1 MKLEINRT
9 EFLKAWQMAEH
20 SSNVKSAMNA
30 VSGILINAGD
40 AVTLEATDFKTA
52 IRCTASGVQTVE
64 AGSAV
69 LPVRLFGDFL
79 KKIQSDTATLEVVQ
93 ERGTLTAGRNKMRF
107 STFPVS
113 EFPNI
118 PRSDSAL
125 ALADVLA
132 ADLMRAINEGSVAS
146 STPVDFPKYLGTCLV
161 KVQENLMSVVSTD
174 SKRLSI
180 SKCPCESK
188 AEREMMPVSYTHL
201 TLPTNSRV

>member
-79 KKIQSDTATLEVVQ
+79 KKIQSDTAILEVVQ
-93 ERGTLTAGRNKMRF
+93 ERGTLMAGRNKMRF

-118 PRSDSAL
+118 PRSDSAS

-132 ADLMRAINEGSVAS
+132 ADLMRLFRSTEFSKTSRIFSSVSLIFFA
-146 STPVDFPKYLGTCLV
+146 
-161 KVQENLMSVVSTD
+161 
-174 SKRLSI
+174 
-180 SKCPCESK
+180 
-188 AEREMMPVSYTHL
+188 
-201 TLPTNSRV
+201 